1 MSLTSKNQ
9 IRIKHWMTSTRI
21 IRITS
26 GFVYFAIIYGVTT
39 SIINAL
45 WDLNIFPTYTIC
57 LMDSE
62 VDNIDNSLVLAF
74 FVMPS
79 VFMAYTT
86 PIFDF
91 VTFRLMKFW
100 SHRSQQIPPGKAY
113 IQILFRYVMG
123 KQKLSVF
130 SDCRNIPLRATVV
143 NTLLWIFNFQVGL
156 FFSISTTEISALNKA
171 MAVYICAAITMMLRH
186 PCVSAFAFRANA
198 ESRRLD
204 LKEEKERR
212 RNRIIEEAKKE
223 KASRKEK
230 LENRPNNPIPI

>member
-1 MSLTSKNQ
+1 M
-9 IRIKHWMTSTRI
+9 W
-21 IRITS
+21 
-26 GFVYFAIIYGVTT
+26 A
-39 SIINAL
+39 
-45 WDLNIFPTYTIC
+45 
-57 LMDSE
+57 
-62 VDNIDNSLVLAF
+62 DN
-74 FVMPS
+74 
-79 VFMAYTT
+79 
-86 PIFDF
+86 
-91 VTFRLMKFW
+91 K
-100 SHRSQQIPPGKAY
+100 
-113 IQILFRYVMG
+113 LFI
-123 KQKLSVF
+123 F

-223 KASRKEK
+223 KALRKEK
-230 LENRPNNPIPI
+230 LENRPNDPIPI